1 MAFWKGNGSNLIRFY
16 PAEVLTFFLKDV
28 MNKKLSMFFYL
39 TRHEKFHINTISG
52 IIGGCITLTL
62 LYPL

>member
-28 MNKKLSMFFYL
+28 FNKKLSKLFCL
-39 TRHEKFHINTISG
+39 DKHAAFHVNTISG
-52 IIGGCITLTL
+52 IISGCITLTL